1 MPSTFSPRH
10 GVSSNFRHEAWKHRT
25 DPATYER
32 SLESRPLLKRRSYG
46 FLPLV
51 KTPVDVSQEVTL
63 ATPAT
68 LLPRPS
74 GYERPMEWPRI
85 PDNPRPPV
93 PDSPR
98 PVKSARMKGLLAP
111 PITARAD
118 LAGWRR
124 LDSPRSSVAPAQ
136 SVVALARSAV
146 APPSIRE
153 HVWGA
158 PSAAA
163 ARSDLASQG
172 QLGTGPLRP
181 VPKLYTEMPF
191 TVETFPLPRK
201 MKLKR
206 RMALLK
212 ARAIDQQAA
221 EALCNSLEI
230 VRTNGTS
237 EPFYAL
243 APNHSSLQNLVG
255 AVNWLAV
262 AVDAL
267 GAAGRR
273 NPRGIALVQWAHPE
287 TRVAPTFAGVPFFD
301 DRGGHVSADEALDR
315 VRAAV
320 GASRRARVHQ
330 LVLLGGRGTG
340 SSLLRAVAAASGVGP
355 DDLLYVSAAH
365 DPLATRY
372 LWQCVYQQ
380 RFGFTRV
387 PSLRANLDD
396 PHDRTEKHEV
406 PLVVRMGDLRALFH
420 TERGSSTTLTS
431 PRDG

>member
-1 MPSTFSPRH
+1 
-10 GVSSNFRHEAWKHRT
+10 
-25 DPATYER
+25 
-32 SLESRPLLKRRSYG
+32 
-46 FLPLV
+46 
-51 KTPVDVSQEVTL
+51 
-63 ATPAT
+63 
-68 LLPRPS
+68 
-74 GYERPMEWPRI
+74 MEWPRL
-85 PDNPRPPV
+85 PDNPRPTV

-98 PVKSARMKGLLAP
+98 PVKSARMSRLLAP
-111 PITARAD
+111 PITASAALTARAD
-118 LAGWRR
+118 VAGWR
-124 LDSPRSSVAPAQ
+124 LEQPRSGVAPAQ

-146 APPSIRE
+146 APPSTRE
-153 HVWGA
+153 HVRGT

-163 ARSDLASQG
+163 ALHSARSDLASHV
-172 QLGTGPLRP
+172 QLSAGPFRP
-181 VPKLYTEMPF
+181 GSKLYTEMPF

-221 EALCNSLEI
+221 EVLCNSLEI

-301 DRGGHVSADEALDR
+301 DGGGHVNADEALDR

-330 LVLLGGRGTG
+330 LVLLGGRGAG

-365 DPLATRY
+365 DPLASRY

-420 TERGSSTTLTS
+420 SERGTTLT
-431 PRDG
+431 PPT